1 MVWGKLLLQTF
12 HLVERRSQGLIG
24 CKSKKIVPIRQSI
37 NYGKTYPYYG
47 KGGFLA
53 NLSPMSKKS
62 RTFALRNIVE
72 YFLAFFNYICF
83 TSPIMAFIE
92 TNNIKGDVF
101 GGITAGIV
109 ALPLALAFGIHAFGG
124 VDSPE
129 ASSMGA
135 LAGLVGATLLG
146 FFAALF
152 GGTHSQISGPTGP
165 MTVITASIVSGAW
178 ASSQGN
184 ISAVLLSMSLA
195 GIFCGLFQVLFGLI
209 RIGKYVRYIPYP
221 VLSGF
226 MSGIGVIIIL
236 QQLYP
241 IIGKKSPAS
250 TLDMILNFPA
260 AFAEGISVP
269 ALLLG
274 LACIALIILVPKVT
288 KKVPATLVALVVVTV
303 VSLFTGLDSALTIG
317 NIPAGLPM
325 PFFTKVQLDG
335 IDWMVVIKASLVPG
349 LTLAGLGSIDTLL
362 TSVMADNITKTKHN
376 SNQEL
381 IGQGIGNAV
390 AGLFCG
396 LAGAGATMRTVVN
409 VKSGGRTQ
417 LSGMIHAALL
427 LAILLGL
434 GSLVKYVPLSVL
446 AGILITVGWGIID
459 FRGFKDLRRIP
470 KSDAFVMIV
479 VFLMTVFVDLLTAVG
494 IGMVIACVLFMKRAG
509 DLVEDGYSSKE
520 LSTFDKESPWE
531 DEKDMPKD
539 IHHHIYIERLDG
551 PIFFGSITG
560 FQRVMHDIP
569 KDAKIVIIRM
579 RRVPFMD
586 QSGVYAMETAIKD
599 LQAQG
604 VKVLMTIIQPQPRYM
619 LENHRIIPMLIPQE
633 NTFETFEDCTNYLK
647 TL

>member
-1 MVWGKLLLQTF
+1 
-12 HLVERRSQGLIG
+12 
-24 CKSKKIVPIRQSI
+24 
-37 NYGKTYPYYG
+37 
-47 KGGFLA
+47 
-53 NLSPMSKKS
+53 
-62 RTFALRNIVE
+62 
-72 YFLAFFNYICF
+72 
-83 TSPIMAFIE
+83 MAFIE

-109 ALPLALAFGIHAFGG
+109 ALPLALAFGIQAFGG
-124 VDSPE
+124 IDSPA

-152 GGTHSQISGPTGP
+152 GGCHSQISGPTGP

-184 ISAVLLSMSLA
+184 LSAVIISMSLA
-195 GIFCGLFQVLFGLI
+195 GVFCGLFQILFGLI

-236 QQLYP
+236 QQIYP
-241 IIGKKSPAS
+241 LIGQKSPAS
-250 TLDMILNFPA
+250 TLDMILHFPTA
-260 AFAEGISVP
+260 VSEGVSVL
-269 ALLLG
+269 ALALG
-274 LACIALIILVPKVT
+274 LACVVLIVLVPRLT
-288 KKVPATLVALVVVTV
+288 RKVPATLVALLVVTV
-303 VSLFTGLDSALTIG
+303 VSLFAGLDPALTIG
-317 NIPAGLPM
+317 DIPAGLPQ
-325 PFFTKVQLDG
+325 PFFTKVDLEG
-335 IDWMVVIKASLVPG
+335 INWMSVLEASVIPG

-362 TSVMADNITKTKHN
+362 TSVVADNITKTQHD
-376 SNQEL
+376 SNREL

-417 LSGMIHAALL
+417 ISGMIHACLL

-459 FRGFKDLRRIP
+459 FRGFRDLPRIP

-479 VFLMTVFVDLLTAVG
+479 VFLTTVFVDLLTAVG

-509 DLVEDGYSSKE
+509 DLVEGAYSSKE
-520 LSTFDKESPWE
+520 LSSFDKESPWA
-531 DEKDMPKD
+531 DECD
-539 IHHHIYIERLDG
+539 IPEAIQHRIYIERLNG

-569 KDAKIVIIRM
+569 TDVKLVIIRM
-579 RRVPFMD
+579 RLVSFMD

-604 VKVLMTIIQPQPRYM
+604 VRVLMTIIQPQPRYM
-619 LENHRIIPMLIPQE
+619 LESHHIIPALIPQD
-633 NTFETFEDCTNYLK
+633 NTFETFEDCTEYLK
-647 TL
+647 KLYAAEAEG

>member
-1 MVWGKLLLQTF
+1 
-12 HLVERRSQGLIG
+12 
-24 CKSKKIVPIRQSI
+24 
-37 NYGKTYPYYG
+37 
-47 KGGFLA
+47 
-53 NLSPMSKKS
+53 
-62 RTFALRNIVE
+62 
-72 YFLAFFNYICF
+72 
-83 TSPIMAFIE
+83 MAFIE

-109 ALPLALAFGIHAFGG
+109 ALPLALAFGIQAFSGI
-124 VDSPE
+124 DSPE

-184 ISAVLLSMSLA
+184 ISAVILSMSLA
-195 GIFCGLFQVLFGLI
+195 GIFCGLFQVIFGLI

-236 QQLYP
+236 QQIYP

-250 TLDMILNFPA
+250 TLDMIINFPA
-260 AFAEGISVP
+260 ALADGVSVI
-269 ALLLG
+269 ALALG
-274 LACIALIILVPKVT
+274 LACISLIVLVPKVT
-288 KKVPATLVALVVVTV
+288 KKVPATLVALIAVTV
-303 VSLFTGLDSALTIG
+303 VSLFTNLDSSLTIG

-325 PFFTKVQLDG
+325 PFVTKVQLDG
-335 IDWMVVIKASLVPG
+335 IDWASVLEASLVPG

-362 TSVMADNITKTKHN
+362 TSVVADNITKTKHN

-417 LSGMIHAALL
+417 ISGMIHAVLL

-459 FRGFKDLRRIP
+459 FRGFKDILRIP
-470 KSDAFVMIV
+470 KSDAFVMMV

-509 DLVEDGYSSKE
+509 DLVENSYSAKA
-520 LSTFDKESPWE
+520 LDTFDKESPWE
-531 DEKDMPKD
+531 DEKDIPEE
-539 IHHHIYIERLDG
+539 IRNRIYIERLDG

-569 KDAKIVIIRM
+569 TNLKIVIIRM

-604 VKVLMTIIQPQPRYM
+604 IKVLMTIIQPQPRYM
-619 LENHRIIPMLIPQE
+619 LEKHHIIPILIPKE
-633 NTFETFEDCTNYLK
+633 NTFETFEECTEYLK
-647 TL
+647 GL

>member
-1 MVWGKLLLQTF
+1 
-12 HLVERRSQGLIG
+12 
-24 CKSKKIVPIRQSI
+24 
-37 NYGKTYPYYG
+37 
-47 KGGFLA
+47 
-53 NLSPMSKKS
+53 
-62 RTFALRNIVE
+62 
-72 YFLAFFNYICF
+72 
-83 TSPIMAFIE
+83 MAFIE

-109 ALPLALAFGIHAFGG
+109 ALPLALAFGIQAFSG

-184 ISAVLLSMSLA
+184 ISAVILSMSLA
-195 GIFCGLFQVLFGLI
+195 GIFCGLFQAIFGLI

-236 QQLYP
+236 QQIYP

-250 TLDMILNFPA
+250 TLDMIINFPA
-260 AFAEGISVP
+260 ALADGVSVI
-269 ALLLG
+269 ALALG
-274 LACIALIILVPKVT
+274 LACISLIVLVPKVT
-288 KKVPATLVALVVVTV
+288 KKVPATLVALIAVTV
-303 VSLFTGLDSALTIG
+303 VSLFTNLDSSLTIG

-335 IDWMVVIKASLVPG
+335 IDWASVLEASIVPG

-362 TSVMADNITKTKHN
+362 TSVVADNITKTKHN

-396 LAGAGATMRTVVN
+396 IAGAGATMRTVVN

-417 LSGMIHAALL
+417 ISGMIHAVLL

-459 FRGFKDLRRIP
+459 FRGFKDILRIP
-470 KSDAFVMIV
+470 KSDAFVMMV

-509 DLVEDGYSSKE
+509 DLVENSYSAKA
-520 LSTFDKESPWE
+520 LDTFDKESPWE
-531 DEKDMPKD
+531 DEKDIPEE
-539 IHHHIYIERLDG
+539 IRNRIYIERLDG

-569 KDAKIVIIRM
+569 TNVKIVIIRM

-604 VKVLMTIIQPQPRYM
+604 IKVLMTIIQPQPRYM
-619 LENHRIIPMLIPQE
+619 LENHHIIPILIPKE
-633 NTFETFEDCTNYLK
+633 NTFETFEDCTEYLK
-647 TL
+647 GL

>member
-1 MVWGKLLLQTF
+1 
-12 HLVERRSQGLIG
+12 
-24 CKSKKIVPIRQSI
+24 
-37 NYGKTYPYYG
+37 
-47 KGGFLA
+47 
-53 NLSPMSKKS
+53 
-62 RTFALRNIVE
+62 
-72 YFLAFFNYICF
+72 
-83 TSPIMAFIE
+83 MAFIE

-109 ALPLALAFGIHAFGG
+109 ALPLALAFGIQAFSGI
-124 VDSPE
+124 DSPE

-184 ISAVLLSMSLA
+184 ISAVILSMSLA
-195 GIFCGLFQVLFGLI
+195 GIFCGLFQVIFGLI

-236 QQLYP
+236 QQIYP

-250 TLDMILNFPA
+250 TLDMIINFPA
-260 AFAEGISVP
+260 ALADGVSVI
-269 ALLLG
+269 ALALG
-274 LACIALIILVPKVT
+274 LACISLIVLVPKVT
-288 KKVPATLVALVVVTV
+288 KKVPATLVALIAVTV
-303 VSLFTGLDSALTIG
+303 VSLFTNLDSSLTIG
-317 NIPAGLPM
+317 NIPAGLPL

-335 IDWMVVIKASLVPG
+335 IDWASVLEASLVPG

-362 TSVMADNITKTKHN
+362 TSVVADNITKTKHN

-417 LSGMIHAALL
+417 ISGMIHAVLL

-459 FRGFKDLRRIP
+459 FRGFKDILRIP

-509 DLVEDGYSSKE
+509 DLVENSYSAKA
-520 LSTFDKESPWE
+520 LDTFDKESPWE
-531 DEKDMPKD
+531 DEKDIPEE
-539 IHHHIYIERLDG
+539 IRNRIYIERLDG

-569 KDAKIVIIRM
+569 TNLKIVIIRM

-604 VKVLMTIIQPQPRYM
+604 IKVLMTIIQPQPRYM
-619 LENHRIIPMLIPQE
+619 LEKHHIIPILIPKE
-633 NTFETFEDCTNYLK
+633 NTFETFEECTEYLK
-647 TL
+647 GL